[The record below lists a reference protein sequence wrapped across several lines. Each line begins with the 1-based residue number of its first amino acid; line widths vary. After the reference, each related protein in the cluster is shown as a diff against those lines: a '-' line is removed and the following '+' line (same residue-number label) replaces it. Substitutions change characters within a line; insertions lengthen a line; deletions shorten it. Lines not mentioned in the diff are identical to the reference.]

1 MRIILIVSLC
11 LAFLSVG
18 AFSAPTP
25 ATWEYKTED
34 RCFDEGRINALG
46 AQGWELAGLTALST
60 GGRACVF
67 KRAK

>member
-1 MRIILIVSLC
+1 MRIVLFISIC
-11 LAFLSVG
+11 LLFLSVG

-25 ATWEYKTED
+25 TTWEYKTED

-46 AQGWELAGLTALST
+46 AQGWELAAMAALNT

-67 KRAK
+67 KRAR